1 MPIPLYVQY
10 EESFRGF
17 HIRDVIQG
25 ERKAK
30 TKAQKNAW
38 KKAYLAI
45 RKQERAV
52 ETQDD
57 VVDRCEND
65 LEQDVTNGALNIRDK
80 ATHARFVARIEEV
93 RNQYRR
99 LANEHIG
106 VSQLYLDL
114 GKLEQKQNFVDASGK
129 NATDES
135 EAALEQ
141 ARWAADQA
149 KRRMDLVEGNPPVM
163 LDPNGH
169 ARMPGAWLT
178 DRRAPLRYR
187 HLVESD
193 VGAGTFG
200 VDLGGQGQWVPQ
212 QILRG
217 ALSLGYVWLRVDVL
231 GVVQDV
237 C

>member
-17 HIRDVIQG
+17 HIRVVIQG
-25 ERKAK
+25 EWKAK

-57 VVDRCEND
+57 VVDRFEND
-65 LEQDVTNGALNIRDK
+65 LEQGITNGALNISDK
-80 ATHARFVARIEEV
+80 ATHARFVARVEAV
-93 RNQYRR
+93 RSQYRR
-99 LANEHIG
+99 LANEHVG

-114 GKLEQKQNFVDASGK
+114 GKLEQKQNLIQTSDK
-129 NATDES
+129 HATDES
-135 EAALEQ
+135 EAALAQ

-149 KRRMDLVEGNPPVM
+149 QHRMDLIEGNPPVI

-169 ARMPGAWLT
+169 RRMPGAWLT
-178 DRRAPLRYR
+178 DRRVPLRHR

-193 VGAGTFG
+193 VGAGRFG

-212 QILRG
+212 QVLGG
-217 ALSLGYVWLRVDVL
+217 ALSLGYVWLRVDAL
-231 GVVQDV
+231 GAVQDV